1 MRDKIAYIPYEKR
14 LLAFS
19 RINRMNPTLGE
30 SRMWDILQGDC
41 YKEYRFLRQKP
52 LYKFIADFYCSAHL
66 LVIEVDGDYHD
77 SVKEYDQLRED
88 ILKEKFGIEIVR
100 FTNEEIS
107 EYPDFVTKKLLQK
120 LQSLNPS

>member
-1 MRDKIAYIPYEKR
+1 
-14 LLAFS
+14 
-19 RINRMNPTLGE
+19 MNPTLGE
-30 SRMWDILQGDC
+30 ARMWDILKGDC

-88 ILKEKFGIEIVR
+88 ILKENFGIEIIR
-100 FTNEEIS
+100 FTNEEIL
-107 EYPDFVTKKLLQK
+107 EYPDFVNNMLKERLHT
-120 LQSLNPS
+120 LNPS